1 MVTRSSH
8 SIWELII
15 PVAPNFRYQPD
26 VFLLLLP
33 EKLDGISVQPFMSP
47 WGQTDELLCSVSGTL
62 IGRLAADHRCP
73 GSSVIIL
80 LPKLDQRRDYP
91 FPGTGAFLQALVTL
105 LRTSPK
111 VQLICERDSDQEMV
125 SQLAT
130 LDDVEVALGR
140 LIAYCE
146 GKISECPTFSYSRL

>member
-1 MVTRSSH
+1 MSS
-8 SIWELII
+8 
-15 PVAPNFRYQPD
+15 
-26 VFLLLLP
+26 
-33 EKLDGISVQPFMSP
+33 

-62 IGRLAADHRCP
+62 IGRLAVDGRCP

-91 FPGTGAFLQALVTL
+91 FPSPRAFLQALVTL
-105 LRTSPK
+105 LRSSPH
-111 VQLICERDSDQEMV
+111 VQLICERDADQEMV
-125 SQLAT
+125 SQLAN

-146 GKISECPTFSYSRL
+146 GKILDCPAFSYSRQ